1 MRFALLALPA
11 AAGLTAFFAAPA
23 VAQPS
28 GCAGAIRAEADAESF
43 TTAGRSRDT
52 GALAASTGANFAAA
66 AQRLCAA
73 GTVRP
78 AELASFTTLVVRN
91 AEGTMEPVVYDD
103 AEQGAEN
110 IILEYAF
117 ADGAAPSEASLGTAI
132 RCWRRPESAGC
143 DQGGD

>member
-1 MRFALLALPA
+1 MRIAFFALLAAGGFAAIAPPA
-11 AAGLTAFFAAPA
+11 AALQGAGCASS
-23 VAQPS
+23 VRAQP
-28 GCAGAIRAEADAESF
+28 DAESF
-43 TTAGRSRDT
+43 TAAGRSGDT
-52 GALAASTGANFAAA
+52 AALVSDTGANFAAA

-73 GTVRP
+73 GTVRA
-78 AELASFTTLVVRN
+78 AELAGFTALVVRN
-91 AEGTMEPVVYDD
+91 AEGTAEPVVYDD
-103 AEQGAEN
+103 PEQGEGN